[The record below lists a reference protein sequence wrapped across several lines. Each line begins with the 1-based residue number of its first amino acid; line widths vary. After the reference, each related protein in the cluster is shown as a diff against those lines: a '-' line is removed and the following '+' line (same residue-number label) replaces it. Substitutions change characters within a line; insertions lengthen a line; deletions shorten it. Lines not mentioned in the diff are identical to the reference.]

1 MDPISGLILL
11 IIGVVSAVSGV
22 GFGIADTVN
31 KQRRERDEAYYNALS
46 SYNQIESSINQT
58 ETSILQ
64 TEANISSFDE
74 ALLRWQGEFDTS
86 LESFE
91 QQGQAQYDQLYQN
104 WQGTELA
111 MAATGRVGGSAA
123 LVSAQREAQ
132 LEAFAGADLRFDAE
146 GGTWASTLQSF
157 YADSFA
163 GLNSLQINRANA
175 VTSLGIYRDSLAQY
189 ELQLE
194 EQRKILAEYDASFDV
209 GGTA

>member
-1 MDPISGLILL
+1 MFTLLMVLLGVSIAGAAVGAGLK
-11 IIGVVSAVSGV
+11 
-22 GFGIADTVN
+22 IADTVN
-31 KQRRERDEAYYNALS
+31 TQRRQRDEAYYNALS
-46 SYNQIESSINQT
+46 TYNQIDTQISQT
-58 ETSILQ
+58 ETGILQ
-64 TEANISSFDE
+64 TEANISAFDQ

-123 LVSAQREAQ
+123 LVAAQREAQ
-132 LEAFAGADLRFDAE
+132 LEAFAGADLKLDAQ
-146 GGTWASTLQSF
+146 GGTYGQMLDSF
-157 YADSFA
+157 FADSFA
-163 GLNSLQINRANA
+163 SLTELQGNRANA

-194 EQRKILAEYDASFDV
+194 EQRKLLAEYDSSFDT
-209 GGTA
+209 GGKA

>member
-1 MDPISGLILL
+1 MFTLLMVLLGVSIAGAAVGAGLK
-11 IIGVVSAVSGV
+11 
-22 GFGIADTVN
+22 IADTVN
-31 KQRRERDEAYYNALS
+31 TQRRQRDEAYYNALS
-46 SYNQIESSINQT
+46 TYNQIDTQISQT
-58 ETSILQ
+58 ETGILQ
-64 TEANISSFDE
+64 TEANISAFDQ

-123 LVSAQREAQ
+123 LVAAQREAQ
-132 LEAFAGADLRFDAE
+132 LEAFAGADLQLDAQ
-146 GGTWASTLQSF
+146 GGTYGQMLDSF
-157 YADSFA
+157 FADSFA
-163 GLNSLQINRANA
+163 SLTELQGNRANA

-194 EQRKILAEYDASFDV
+194 EQRKLLAEYDSSFDT
-209 GGTA
+209 GGKA